1 MPAKIIAICAKK
13 GGTGKTTTAIQ
24 LGVGLLIAGK
34 KVLLIDMDSQCNLSS
49 ATMAYND
56 EQVSIFDAL
65 HIKKG
70 KMKPSVAIKDAITI
84 ITPTNTD
91 KQSKD
96 GTEDSPP
103 PSPVDEDPLTD
114 TSRRLHVVQSALNLE
129 ELNIELSSRA
139 DGPFRLK
146 NALESIRDYYDY
158 IIIDTPP
165 AIEAITQ
172 TAILASDEIIITAQ
186 ADQFT
191 ADGILQLAWV
201 LQGFQGLPG
210 TNFKIAGILLT
221 RFSERSTIRRE
232 MRDAISA
239 IAKDLDTKVYNT
251 FIRENVAIVESQFL
265 HSSVYKHNK
274 RSNGAIDYYNFVKEF
289 LMDHGVQ
296 ESEIPEFIKPEV

>member
-1 MPAKIIAICAKK
+1 MPAKVIAVCAKK
-13 GGTGKTTTAIQ
+13 GGTGKTTTAIN
-24 LGVGLLIAGK
+24 LGVGLLVAGK
-34 KVLLIDMDSQCNLSS
+34 KVLLIDTDSQCNLSS

-56 EQVSIFDAL
+56 EQVSIFDVL

-70 KMKPSVAIKDAITI
+70 KMKPAVAIKDAITI
-84 ITPTNTD
+84 INPTNGD
-91 KQSKD
+91 KKS
-96 GTEDSPP
+96 GTEDTPP
-103 PSPVDEDPLTD
+103 PQTLDEDPLTD

-129 ELNIELSSRA
+129 ELNIELASRA

-146 NALESIRDYYDY
+146 NALESIREYYDY

-265 HSSVYKHNK
+265 HASVYKHNK

-296 ESEIPEFIKPEV
+296 ESDIPEFIKPEV

>member
-1 MPAKIIAICAKK
+1 MMYDVNRVREDFPILSREIYGRPLVYLDNGA
-13 GGTGKTTTAIQ
+13 TTQ
-24 LGVGLLIAGK
+24 K
-34 KVLLIDMDSQCNLSS
+34 PR
-49 ATMAYND
+49 
-56 EQVSIFDAL
+56 QVVEA
-65 HIKKG
+65 
-70 KMKPSVAIKDAITI
+70 M
-84 ITPTNTD
+84 
-91 KQSKD
+91 
-96 GTEDSPP
+96 
-103 PSPVDEDPLTD
+103 VDEYYNVNANVHRGVHYLSEQMTERMEQARDRV
-114 TSRRLHVVQSALNLE
+114 RRF
-129 ELNIELSSRA
+129 IGA
-139 DGPFRLK
+139 DKVSEIIFTRGTT
-146 NALESIRDYYDY
+146 ESIN
-158 IIIDTPP
+158 
-165 AIEAITQ
+165 
-172 TAILASDEIIITAQ
+172 LVASSFGELLHEGDEIIITAQ

-210 TNFKIAGILLT
+210 TNFTNAGILLT